1 MENEKK
7 YKKCD
12 LGLNRF
18 CGLPCHDITDDGYCT
33 LQPLINDTNKDCN
46 ISDPTKTSNKKC

>member
-46 ISDPTKTSNKKC
+46 KSDPTKTYNKK